1 MGPII
6 LTSTTATSSEPPLL
20 HAYLQPEASQN
31 LRVALEW
38 NFNGPLGISKQGRS
52 DLMEGL
58 SRYMN
63 IHLDGFG
70 TFKSLDV
77 LKELFV

>member
-1 MGPII
+1 
-6 LTSTTATSSEPPLL
+6 
-20 HAYLQPEASQN
+20 
-31 LRVALEW
+31 
-38 NFNGPLGISKQGRS
+38 
-52 DLMEGL
+52 L

>member
-1 MGPII
+1 
-6 LTSTTATSSEPPLL
+6 
-20 HAYLQPEASQN
+20 
-31 LRVALEW
+31 
-38 NFNGPLGISKQGRS
+38 ISKQGRS

-58 SRYMN
+58 SSYMN

-77 LKELFV
+77 LKELFA